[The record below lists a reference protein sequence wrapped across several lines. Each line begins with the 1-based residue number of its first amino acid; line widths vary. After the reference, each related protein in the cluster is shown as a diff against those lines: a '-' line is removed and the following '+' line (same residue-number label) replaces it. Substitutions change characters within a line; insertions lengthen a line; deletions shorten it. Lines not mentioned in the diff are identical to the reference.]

1 MQSDRSHASATPSL
15 GSSASPRRSFRAILP
30 GVVLGAGLWLMP
42 GESFAAPRCASK
54 PAVCSRLEA
63 EQRQRAQLRAT
74 EAKTPLRAQAN
85 AATAMRDARPRCIT
99 KPVVCARFAPRAG
112 APELPPVTLAQSANG
127 SRCTSKPVICAR
139 QRMRPNAPPTIVA
152 RDDWR

>member
-1 MQSDRSHASATPSL
+1 MQSDCSHAPATRSSGSL
-15 GSSASPRRSFRAILP
+15 RRSFRAILP

-63 EQRQRAQLRAT
+63 EQRQRAQLRAAT
-74 EAKTPLRAQAN
+74 ANTPLRAHAP
-85 AATAMRDARPRCIT
+85 AATAARDSRPRCIT

-112 APELPPVTLAQSANG
+112 APEQPPVTLAQSTDG

-139 QRMRPNAPPTIVA
+139 QRMRPNAPPTTLA